1 MSTKGAKQPEIQE
14 NFSKLIGKGTIQHAY
29 LFEGAAG
36 TGKSETALWLAQSLL
51 CPNYSEGPCQTCH
64 VCQRISSHQ
73 HPDVVEIEA
82 EGLSIKINQIRELKQ
97 EITKSGMEGLKK
109 LIVVKDVEKMT
120 TQAANSLLK
129 FLEEPD
135 GDITIILTTT
145 AKHRLLPTILSRVQ
159 LIHFPQLSKEQ
170 RIQTLLKEGLTQEQ
184 AAVLSQL
191 TSDTNQAI
199 ELSENET
206 LTSLID
212 AMWKWYTHLSKKDE
226 QAFIYVHTDIM
237 PLVKGKSEYHL
248 ALDLFLVILQDIL
261 NSQIS
266 KDYHVGYLKHQK
278 TIHTEA
284 ERLSAGTLADLME
297 IILNGKKYL
306 DRNVAAQGV
315 FEQATLQMLAVMNKT
330 I

>member
-1 MSTKGAKQPEIQE
+1 MK
-14 NFSKLIGKGTIQHAY
+14 NLI
-29 LFEGAAG
+29 
-36 TGKSETALWLAQSLL
+36 
-51 CPNYSEGPCQTCH
+51 P
-64 VCQRISSHQ
+64 
-73 HPDVVEIEA
+73 
-82 EGLSIKINQIRELKQ
+82 
-97 EITKSGMEGLKK
+97 
-109 LIVVKDVEKMT
+109 
-120 TQAANSLLK
+120 
-129 FLEEPD
+129 

-237 PLVKGKSEYHL
+237 PLVKGKFRISLGLGSVFSLY
-248 ALDLFLVILQDIL
+248 LQDIL

-266 KDYHVGYLKHQK
+266 KDYHVGYLKHKKQF
-278 TIHTEA
+278 
-284 ERLSAGTLADLME
+284 
-297 IILNGKKYL
+297 ILKPS
-306 DRNVAAQGV
+306 V
-315 FEQATLQMLAVMNKT
+315 
-330 I
+330 